1 MIEPRYLKFVA
12 FGILLWTA
20 AFFAYT
26 LVIDPYGV
34 SPWRVTLER
43 VNQYKPKRV
52 DIDRLIKPYEVWRYQ
67 PRTVF
72 LGTSRIHQ
80 SMDPAALDGTPFA
93 PAYNASIP
101 ASSLGMNIAH
111 LQQYLELDDRLD
123 TVIVELFLYNFL
135 GQGQERAPKTLT
147 EYALNVATLF
157 VSADALWAATQTW
170 FHNYKRGVPVYEITP
185 GGYFYYPPGHNAKG
199 PFDGYPAGIWQL
211 HASRADGMRLNE
223 AAFESVREL
232 VRLARSHGK
241 NIVFLLTPNHAY
253 DDYYIDAIGEWRT
266 VEEWIRRLSAEA
278 TVYSYSQPNDWVYEP
293 VSEHMRYWNDPYHF
307 TLAMGRAIELTLAG
321 KAVPEAP
328 PNFMVRMTPE
338 LAHAHVEGRRRAIRA
353 WAQRH
358 PHYVARFQEERSKWE
373 AARAAAKR

>member
-1 MIEPRYLKFVA
+1 MIEPRYLKYVV
-12 FGILLWTA
+12 FGILFWTA
-20 AFFAYT
+20 AYFAYT

-34 SPWRVTLER
+34 SPWRVPLER
-43 VNQYKPKRV
+43 VNHYKPKRV

-80 SMDPAALDGTPFA
+80 SMDPAALDGTAFA

-135 GQGQERAPKTLT
+135 GQGQERAPKTVA

-170 FHNYKRGVPVYEITP
+170 FHNRKRGVPVYEITP

-199 PFDGYPAGIWQL
+199 PFDGYPAGIWTL

-223 AAFESVREL
+223 AAFESFHEL
-232 VRLARSHGK
+232 VRLARGHGK
-241 NIVFLLTPNHAY
+241 KIVFLLTPNHAY
-253 DDYYIDAIGEWRT
+253 DDYYIDAVGEWRI
-266 VEEWIRRLSAEA
+266 VEEWLRRLSADA
-278 TVYSYSQPNDWVYEP
+278 TVYSYSQPTGTILIISRSPW
-293 VSEHMRYWNDPYHF
+293 
-307 TLAMGRAIELTLAG
+307 A
-321 KAVPEAP
+321 AP
-328 PNFMVRMTPE
+328 
-338 LAHAHVEGRRRAIRA
+338 
-353 WAQRH
+353 
-358 PHYVARFQEERSKWE
+358 SS
-373 AARAAAKR
+373 